1 MELLSGFSLFLQ
13 QINALLRKNFI
24 LTWRNRR
31 STFLQLFSSFFFIAF
46 MFALRKINNYT
57 ESRPNLSAKVHDPKP
72 ITNPPIPACED
83 DKLIIN
89 VPCFD
94 FVWSG
99 SGNQR
104 LESIV
109 NDIIT
114 NNPGH
119 TIPQSKI
126 NFLLTKDELDKWLL
140 DNPMHCPG
148 ALHLFERNAE
158 EIRYDIEINSSSSF
172 ELGRQIEDPAFK
184 FQVPLQYAVSREIS
198 RSLIGDPNFSFN
210 VGLKEFAHPPRSIDS
225 SNSYDASFPAIFY
238 LLVAILGFTFRI
250 HSLVL
255 EKELKLRQTMSIMG
269 LYDSAYWTSWFIWEG
284 FMAFLTSLLIVAFG
298 TMFRDDVF
306 MKNNIFL
313 VFLLFFLFMIS
324 MVSSITGF
332 LCIHDSTLLGKSSS
346 ATTVGF
352 FILAFG
358 LVTVASIFSSLFYD
372 GTVKNSNYRI
382 LWSFFPPNP
391 FVGGFTVLEEA
402 AGEGGIRW
410 SQRAECKLLGDP
422 CVSMVRK
429 LQILFF
435 YKYAPSMLVLTS
447 ILGSEFSSTIYWLP
461 SRQLGCDTLICV
473 GDVDPD
479 VAIQLRGLTKSYSM
493 ALKIRCHYNE
503 MCSLF
508 SPLDLWMNFPK
519 NQLFCLLGSNG
530 AGKST
535 LISCLTGITPVTHGD
550 ALIYGNS
557 IRNSKGM
564 STIRRLA
571 RFDSLWNALSTK
583 EHLHLFANIKGL
595 PMATRKS
602 EVKRLLVDVDIDKIA
617 NVRAGSYSGGTR
629 R

>member
-1 MELLSGFSLFLQ
+1 
-13 QINALLRKNFI
+13 
-24 LTWRNRR
+24 
-31 STFLQLFSSFFFIAF
+31 

-57 ESRPNLSAKVHDPKP
+57 KSRPNFSAKVRDPKP
-72 ITNPPIPACED
+72 ITNPPIPACE

-104 LESIV
+104 LEFIV
-109 NDIIT
+109 NGIMT

-119 TIPQSKI
+119 TILRVKS
-126 NFLLTKDELDKWLL
+126 FRTKDELDKWLL
-140 DNPMHCPG
+140 DNPMRCPG

-238 LLVAILGFTFRI
+238 LLVAMFGFTFRI

-324 MVSSITGF
+324 MVSFAFMI
-332 LCIHDSTLLGKSSS
+332 STLFSKSSS

-352 FILAFG
+352 FILAFE
-358 LVTVASIFSSLFYD
+358 LVTVASIFSSLFYN
-372 GTVKNSNYRI
+372 GTVKNNNYHI

-391 FVGGFTVLEEA
+391 FAGGFTALEEA

-422 CVSMVRK
+422 CVSMVYFY
-429 LQILFF
+429 LWLVSLFF
-435 YKYAPSMLVLTS
+435 FWSLVAIYFDNIISNSAGLRKSHLYFLKPSYWIGRGDNNLTDHFTLDDEDVHEEEAS
-447 ILGSEFSSTIYWLP
+447 VKKATIE
-461 SRQLGCDTLICV
+461 GT
-473 GDVDPD
+473 VDPD
-479 VAIQLRGLTKSYSM
+479 VAVQLRGLTKSYSM
-493 ALKIRCHYNE
+493 ALKIRCHR
-503 MCSLF
+503 F
-508 SPLDLWMNFPK
+508 SFCYFCCTCKITKPFVTVKDLWMNFPK
-519 NQLFCLLGSNG
+519 NQLFCLLEPNG

-535 LISCLTGITPVTHGD
+535 LISCLTYNEVCFLLA
-550 ALIYGNS
+550 ALIYVNS
-557 IRNSKGM
+557 IRNLKGM

-571 RFDSLWNALSTK
+571 GVCAQFDSLWNALSPK
-583 EHLHLFANIKGL
+583 EHLHLLASIKGL
-595 PMATRKS
+595 PTATRKS
-602 EVKRLLVDVDIDKIA
+602 EVKRLLAGVDIDKIA
-617 NVRAGSYSGGTR
+617 NVRAGSYSRGTR
-629 R
+629 H

>member
-1 MELLSGFSLFLQ
+1 CRKFSGTILFCSWSVWFHISDSLHVFSHFRKFSVLCFFRFL
-13 QINALLRKNFI
+13 NI
-24 LTWRNRR
+24 LT
-31 STFLQLFSSFFFIAF
+31 SDLSF
-46 MFALRKINNYT
+46 
-57 ESRPNLSAKVHDPKP
+57 
-72 ITNPPIPACED
+72 
-83 DKLIIN
+83 
-89 VPCFD
+89 
-94 FVWSG
+94 
-99 SGNQR
+99 
-104 LESIV
+104 
-109 NDIIT
+109 
-114 NNPGH
+114 
-119 TIPQSKI
+119 
-126 NFLLTKDELDKWLL
+126 
-140 DNPMHCPG
+140 
-148 ALHLFERNAE
+148 
-158 EIRYDIEINSSSSF
+158 
-172 ELGRQIEDPAFK
+172 
-184 FQVPLQYAVSREIS
+184 
-198 RSLIGDPNFSFN
+198 
-210 VGLKEFAHPPRSIDS
+210 SIDAGSADPHRNIDSADS
-225 SNSYDASFPAIFY
+225 SANNLFAASFPAIFY
-238 LLVAILGFTFRI
+238 LLVAMFGFTFRI

-284 FMAFLTSLLIVAFG
+284 FMVFLTSLLIVAFG

-324 MVSSITGF
+324 MVSFAFMI
-332 LCIHDSTLLGKSSS
+332 STLLSKSFS

-358 LVTVASIFSSLFYD
+358 LVTVASVSSPEQSFIIFSSLFYN
-372 GTVKNSNYRI
+372 GTVKNNNYRI

-391 FVGGFTVLEEA
+391 FAGGFTALEEA

-422 CVSMVRK
+422 CVSMVYFY
-429 LQILFF
+429 LWLVSLFF
-435 YKYAPSMLVLTS
+435 FWSLVAIYFDNIIPNSAGLRKSHLYFLKPSYWIGRGDSNLTDHFTLDDEDVHEEEAS
-447 ILGSEFSSTIYWLP
+447 VKKATIE
-461 SRQLGCDTLICV
+461 GT
-473 GDVDPD
+473 VDPD

-493 ALKIRCHYNE
+493 ALKIRCHWFCFCYF
-503 MCSLF
+503 CCTCKITKPF
-508 SPLDLWMNFPK
+508 VTVK
-519 NQLFCLLGSNG
+519 LFCLLGSNG

-550 ALIYGNS
+550 ALIYSNS

-602 EVKRLLVDVDIDKIA
+602 EVKRLLADVDIDKIA